1 MNCMVRAAKLTPV
14 GDLAAENGANLIER
28 EVGDAARAVPDEY
41 QPVAAVEL
49 HFHFDALFFQI
60 SLLLLCGGGKKSDIG
75 FPIGNVQP
83 GAVRRGTER
92 LRPAVAGVKT
102 EEAVDVLHQRLSRCR
117 GVHNR
122 EIAVG
127 KQFAVQTV

>member
-1 MNCMVRAAKLTPV
+1 MIRAAELAPV
-14 GDLAAENGANLIER
+14 GDLAAENGAYLIER
-28 EVGDAARAVPDEY
+28 QVGDAACAVPDEH
-41 QPVAAVEL
+41 QSVAAVEL
-49 HFHFDALFFQI
+49 HFDLHAPLGEIGLFFIGGRGEQGDVR
-60 SLLLLCGGGKKSDIG
+60 LL
-75 FPIGNVQP
+75 IGNVQP
-83 GAVRRGTER
+83 RAVRRGAER
-92 LRPAVAGVKT
+92 LRAAVAGVKT

>member
-1 MNCMVRAAKLTPV
+1 MNRMVRTAKLTPV

-28 EVGDAARAVPDEY
+28 EVGDAACTVPDEHK
-41 QPVAAVEL
+41 PVAAVEL
-49 HFHFDALFFQI
+49 HFNLHAALGEIGLFFIGGRGEQGDVR
-60 SLLLLCGGGKKSDIG
+60 LL
-75 FPIGNVQP
+75 IGNVQP

-102 EEAVDVLHQRLSRCR
+102 EETVDVLHQRLSRCR

-122 EIAVG
+122 ESAVG